1 MLQVCLSI
9 EVLGLHVAN
18 TLILRALHYKH
29 VSREKTVLINFDEIS
44 NLDLAPAHIFKSL
57 LPATESLCDRIIFQ
71 RIFTVSYIVFISV
84 LAHRCKNDENEWR
97 EHCRFPI

>member
-9 EVLGLHVAN
+9 KIFGLHVAN

-44 NLDLAPAHIFKSL
+44 NLNLAPAHIFKSL
-57 LPATESLCDRIIFQ
+57 LPAIESLRDRIIF
-71 RIFTVSYIVFISV
+71 
-84 LAHRCKNDENEWR
+84 
-97 EHCRFPI
+97 